1 MTSTRDV
8 GLTITVLALADA
20 RSALICLG
28 GEIDQA
34 GFEQLSAAADRLA
47 TVAPASVI
55 VDLGAVTFAGAA
67 LPNFVA
73 RMHDIVPNSAALVMC
88 RSRPMIRRVLEL
100 TGMTE
105 IATLRED
112 LAEAY

>member
-1 MTSTRDV
+1 MTSTRND
-8 GLTITVLALADA
+8 GLTITVLTSANA

-34 GFEQLSAAADRLA
+34 GFQRLSDAADRLA
-47 TVAPASVI
+47 TAAPVSVV
-55 VDLGAVTFAGAA
+55 VDLGAVTFAGAT

-73 RMHDIVPNSAALVMC
+73 RMHDIVPSSAALVMC
-88 RSRPMIRRVLEL
+88 RSTPMVRRVLEL
-100 TGMTE
+100 TGMAE

-112 LAEAY
+112 LPDSY